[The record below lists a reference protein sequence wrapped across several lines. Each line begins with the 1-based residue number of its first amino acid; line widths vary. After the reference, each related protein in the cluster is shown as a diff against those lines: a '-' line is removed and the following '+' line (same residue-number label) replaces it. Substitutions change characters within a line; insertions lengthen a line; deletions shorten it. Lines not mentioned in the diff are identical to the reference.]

1 MPKNNKALFD
11 IGRLSPR
18 RQKILT
24 NFQQKIDKRG
34 PEAVNIIPDDAGILQ
49 SNPAE
54 TKVNPIEAKGEYRV
68 GPKFAGAP
76 SIKFG
81 HDRPSNLASG
91 YGGPGSQRCRTIDI
105 VAGPM
110 AGAREGRGPAPD
122 SWVDPNF
129 GADAARIYISEKTDI
144 DRHFGLAAGHIGM
157 KTGVSAI
164 GMKADAIRIIGRT
177 GIKITTGRSFAFK
190 GFGKDGELTS
200 GGRRIQ
206 VAPPIELNAGNQSG
220 EHKLGFL
227 RKKLT
232 KDQPVKMLQG
242 VARGE
247 NTRDCIKE
255 LSDILGQFIGA
266 IERMSYTQV
275 ALATAT
281 GITYLEPWRAG
292 ASTVT
297 VQEYI
302 SSMQT
307 SLRSLRINKSLWEVN
322 YCTYMGSKYIA
333 SRNVFST

>member
-18 RQKILT
+18 RQRILT
-24 NFQQKIDKRG
+24 NFQQKIDRRG
-34 PEAVNIIPDDAGILQ
+34 AAAVNIIPDDAGILQ
-49 SNPAE
+49 STPAE
-54 TKVNPIEAKGEYRV
+54 TKINEIEAKGEYRL
-68 GPKFAGAP
+68 GPNEAGAP

-91 YGGPGSQRCRTIDI
+91 YGGPGAQRCRTIDI

-110 AGAREGRGPAPD
+110 AGARGGRGPTAG

-129 GADAARIYISEKTDI
+129 GADAARIYISEKTDV
-144 DRHFGLAAGHIGM
+144 DENFGLAAGHIGM

-177 GIKITTGRSFAFK
+177 GVKITTGRSFAFK

-227 RKKLT
+227 RSNLI
-232 KDQPVKMLQG
+232 KDAPVKNLQG

-255 LSDILGQFIGA
+255 LSDIMGKLIGA

-275 ALATAT
+275 ALASAT
-281 GITYLEPWRAG
+281 GITVIEPWRGA

-307 SLRSLRINKSLWEVN
+307 SLRALRINKSLWELN

-333 SRNVFST
+333 SRNVFAT